1 MKKLPNALS
10 WAQRAGFVF
19 SYFTLSLKCKRINLR
34 CRSNSPENA
43 RIQRYP
49 YLFSSTLCAKIHQLS
64 LLSQFAKPGLWLF
77 VSFFQKHIFPIVCS
91 WAAEPPA
98 RHKFSLNSPSCS
110 KSDST
115 TSDLLVTTCSQPE
128 DLYLPCLV
136 FITVKTT
143 TVYISLTAEDP
154 QRADPLIFFCTALYT
169 WNPERLDWYCW
180 FPLLAQVNIEMF
192 GK

>member
-115 TSDLLVTTCSQPE
+115 TSDLLVTTCSLKICTFPVLFSLLSRQQQ
-128 DLYLPCLV
+128 
-136 FITVKTT
+136 FIYHWLQK
-143 TVYISLTAEDP
+143 IP
-154 QRADPLIFFCTALYT
+154 KGLI
-169 WNPERLDWYCW
+169 P
-180 FPLLAQVNIEMF
+180 
-192 GK
+192 